1 MDWGAKVT
9 LAFFAFAS
17 FLCLIKMIKSKHFFK
32 AIFIS
37 ALSGIGCIFAVNLLS
52 DFTGVN
58 LAVNWFTLSFSA
70 LLGPCGSI
78 GLVLL
83 QLLN

>member
-1 MDWGAKVT
+1 MSWGAKVI

-17 FLCLIKMIKSKHFFK
+17 FLCFIKMIKSKHFFK

-37 ALSGIGCIFAVNLLS
+37 ALSGIGCIFAVNLLT
-52 DFTGVN
+52 DFTGIN

-70 LLGPCGSI
+70 LLGPFGSI
-78 GLVLL
+78 GLILL
-83 QLLN
+83 GILG